1 VAARADRRVPAAIF
15 LGGFA
20 GAIARALVGEA
31 LVHDPGQ
38 WPWATLLVNIAGAF
52 VLGHVITRVED
63 GREHFTHA
71 GRLLGTG
78 FCGALTTFSTLQL
91 EVLQMLDAGHTA
103 LAVGYLAVS
112 IAAGLAA
119 VALATRLTR
128 RARPHRVAAA
138 P

>member
-1 VAARADRRVPAAIF
+1 MAARADRRVLAAIF

-20 GAIARALVGEA
+20 GAVARALAGEA
-31 LVHDPGQ
+31 LDPDPGQ
-38 WPWATLLVNIAGAF
+38 WPWATLLVNVAGAF

-63 GREHFTHA
+63 GREHFTAA

-91 EVLQMLDAGHTA
+91 EVLRMLDAGHGA
-103 LAVGYLAVS
+103 LAGAYVAVS
-112 IAAGLAA
+112 VTAGLAA

-128 RARPHRVAAA
+128 RAGRPRVAA

>member
-1 VAARADRRVPAAIF
+1 MAARADRLVLAAIF

-31 LVHDPGQ
+31 LARDPGQ
-38 WPWATLLVNIAGAF
+38 WPWATLLVNLAGAF
-52 VLGHVITRVED
+52 VLGHVITRVQD

-78 FCGALTTFSTLQL
+78 LCGALTTFSALQL
-91 EVLQMLDAGHTA
+91 EVAQMLDAGHVA
-103 LAVGYLAVS
+103 LAGAYVS
-112 IAAGLAA
+112 VSVAAGLAA
-119 VALATRLTR
+119 VAVATRLTR
-128 RARPHRVAAA
+128 RVGGPPRTVA